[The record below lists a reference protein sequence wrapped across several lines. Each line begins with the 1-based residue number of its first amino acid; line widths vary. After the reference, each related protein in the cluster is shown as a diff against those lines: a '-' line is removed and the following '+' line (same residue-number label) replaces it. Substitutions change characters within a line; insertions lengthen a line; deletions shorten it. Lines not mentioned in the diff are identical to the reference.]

1 MRPPVA
7 GSDEASKLGSK
18 QIFVKQYLVK
28 WKALSYLH
36 CTWVPEKEF
45 SKAFK
50 SYPRCGLKL
59 KNFIV
64 KWNQILTLRKTLL
77 PFGLNGLLLTGYLL
91 AACLFIAAFHS
102 SVSLYCCCVSFQCVC
117 LLLRFI
123 PAVRLLFIGMSTSEK
138 SEIGMSK
145 PSTFTSLFFGSP
157 IITTANIV
165 QSANSLE
172 VSLSKDKLINV
183 SLSATEYDKFLQ
195 YQATQQFSHGN
206 SVPCLSH
213 TPYDTWI
220 LDSGAV

>member
-123 PAVRLLFIGMSTSEK
+123 PAVRLLFI
-138 SEIGMSK
+138 
-145 PSTFTSLFFGSP
+145 
-157 IITTANIV
+157 
-165 QSANSLE
+165 
-172 VSLSKDKLINV
+172 
-183 SLSATEYDKFLQ
+183 ATEYDKFLQ